1 MKVRS
6 PAENNAGSLPD
17 HVLLVVHV
25 SQRTRQASKI
35 QTVLTRFGD
44 IIHTRLGLHDTHGG
58 PGTPDGLIVLE
69 LRGAEKDMSRL
80 AQALRNIRGLEVT
93 LVRFSH
99 RPNRS
104 APLEA

>member
-6 PAENNAGSLPD
+6 PTGNNVGSLPD

-35 QTVLTRFGD
+35 QAVLTRFGD

-58 PGTPDGLIVLE
+58 PGTPDGLIVLA
-69 LRGAEKDMSRL
+69 LQGAEKDMSGL
-80 AQALRNIRGLEVT
+80 TDALRSIRGVEVT

-104 APLEA
+104 ASPTA